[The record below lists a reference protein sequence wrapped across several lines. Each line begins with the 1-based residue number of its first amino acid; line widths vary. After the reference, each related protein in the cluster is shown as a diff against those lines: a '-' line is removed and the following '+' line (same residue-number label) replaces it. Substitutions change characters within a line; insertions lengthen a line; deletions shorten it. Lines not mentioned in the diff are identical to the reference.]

1 MNMRRY
7 EWDLSKAVKNVK
19 KHGVTFE
26 DAAMACND
34 PLALTAAD
42 RIERGDLRWRTIG
55 LVAHL
60 LLFVAHTAEERGNIE
75 VWRIIS
81 ARKLTSKER
90 KDYEH
95 GQL

>member
-1 MNMRRY
+1 MRRY
-7 EWDLSKAVKNVK
+7 EWAVSKAAKNVK

-42 RIERGDLRWRTIG
+42 RIERGELRWRTVG
-55 LVAHL
+55 FADRL
-60 LLFVAHTAEERGNIE
+60 LLFVAHTVEECGNIE

-81 ARKLTSKER
+81 ARKATGKER
-90 KDYEH
+90 RDYEN
-95 GQL
+95 G